1 MRRKSFVI
9 LMVVALMAVAV
20 ATVGASS
27 SQSGSYEGVFVGM
40 IYGDAGSSAPITL
53 DLTHRGNDVEGTVE
67 IGSGLYVNGGNCG
80 AGYVPAGMET
90 AVGETVVH
98 RTGSNP
104 NRLNADAS
112 FTVSGFKVGLDLDGS
127 LSADGE
133 TLMAEAKIDLPWLC
147 GRDPVIT
154 GELEKQ

>member
-1 MRRKSFVI
+1 MRRKSFVM

-27 SQSGSYEGVFVGM
+27 SQSGSYEGVFVGT

-90 AVGETVVH
+90 AVGET
-98 RTGSNP
+98 GSNP

-112 FTVSGFKVGLDLDGS
+112 FKVSGFKVGLDLDGN